1 MSSTMNL
8 CKQLEQIKEDDKT
21 ECSVESGTVIGSDE
35 EVSDDEIKTP
45 REQKEDITKAE
56 LPKLDNKDSNEL
68 PFGVTINLSKS
79 SQLKSGAQVAE
90 ERKQAKVESPTKHSQ
105 LNSKTQ
111 KLVSSQLVQVKKEM
125 FMDTHSEIHRQHTRL
140 EDDVF

>member
-79 SQLKSGAQVAE
+79 S
-90 ERKQAKVESPTKHSQ
+90 
-105 LNSKTQ
+105 
-111 KLVSSQLVQVKKEM
+111 
-125 FMDTHSEIHRQHTRL
+125 
-140 EDDVF
+140 